1 MDTQHRSDTGRIP
14 AAGQHCQTCG
24 ERPADVID
32 KYGDAECHACVAE
45 FGTAFA
51 ELRRLTDRVRS
62 AMADAREAGLP
73 EEWIDW
79 GLDEVRAAA
88 A

>member
-14 AAGQHCQTCG
+14 TPGQACETCG
-24 ERPADVID
+24 RPADVID

-51 ELRRLTDRVRS
+51 ELRRLTDRVRV
-62 AMADAREAGLP
+62 AMADARAAGLAD
-73 EEWIDW
+73 EWIDW
-79 GLDEVRAAA
+79 GLDEARATVA
-88 A
+88 